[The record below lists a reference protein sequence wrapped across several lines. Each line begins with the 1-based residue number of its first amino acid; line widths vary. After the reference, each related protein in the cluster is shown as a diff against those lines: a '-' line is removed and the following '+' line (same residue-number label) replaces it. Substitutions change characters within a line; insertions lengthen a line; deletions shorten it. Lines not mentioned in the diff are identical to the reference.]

1 MSYVELEA
9 VPPKYVK
16 CNLLQMQ
23 LKYVYQLV
31 PDVEDLCVSSV
42 ILLQRWARPFIKST
56 IHIWCRHFSMFTSQ
70 FFYMNNSK
78 LSHARKYLSAQRYEE
93 RKDLPEVYSA
103 HRIGDRMSLNR
114 FDERRVSA
122 VQSLQSEL
130 CMCMC
135 SRSEKTLGMLFYR
148 PGFTT
153 KVLYGSR

>member
-1 MSYVELEA
+1 
-9 VPPKYVK
+9 
-16 CNLLQMQ
+16 
-23 LKYVYQLV
+23 
-31 PDVEDLCVSSV
+31 
-42 ILLQRWARPFIKST
+42 
-56 IHIWCRHFSMFTSQ
+56 
-70 FFYMNNSK
+70 MNNSK
-78 LSHARKYLSAQRYEE
+78 LRHARKYLSAQRYEE